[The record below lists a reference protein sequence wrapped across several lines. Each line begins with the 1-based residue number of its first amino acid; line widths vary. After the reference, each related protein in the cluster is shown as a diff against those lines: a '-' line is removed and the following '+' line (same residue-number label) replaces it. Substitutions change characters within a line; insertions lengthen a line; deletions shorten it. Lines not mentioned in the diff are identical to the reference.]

1 MAESRNFRSAL
12 NGFNREDVVR
22 YIEAMNNKH
31 NTLVNQLKSEKQS
44 LADELAALRAAP
56 AEETVSAAEYANILQ
71 ERDELLARLE
81 QLQAEAA
88 EAAHKNI
95 AEEELAAYRRAEQ
108 VEREAKERAQQM
120 YRQAAATLADTT
132 VKVNDSAALLDTMSR
147 RVSQQ
152 LSELQAAVAGSRI
165 TLQEAAITIA
175 AIESGDAE

>member
-22 YIEAMNNKH
+22 YIESMNTKH
-31 NTLVNQLKSEKQS
+31 TALVNQLKSEKQS
-44 LADELAALRAAP
+44 LADELDALKTAP
-56 AEETVSAAEYANILQ
+56 AEETVSAAEYTALLQ

-108 VEREAKERAQQM
+108 AERAAKERSQQM
-120 YRQAAATLADTT
+120 YRQAAAMLADAT
-132 VKVNDSAALLDTMSR
+132 VKVGASATLLDTLAGS
-147 RVSQQ
+147 VTAQ
-152 LSELQAAVAGSRI
+152 LNKLQAAVADSR
-165 TLQEAAITIA
+165 TTMQETAEAIA
-175 AIESGDAE
+175 AIGIEE

>member
-56 AEETVSAAEYANILQ
+56 AEETVSAAEYARVLQ

-81 QLQAEAA
+81 QLQTEAA

-108 VEREAKERAQQM
+108 VEREAKERTQQM
-120 YRQAAATLADTT
+120 YRQAAATLADAN
-132 VKVNDSAALLDTMSR
+132 VKVADSALLLDTMSGKLT
-147 RVSQQ
+147 QQ
-152 LSELQAAVAGSRI
+152 LNELQTAVAGSRAI
-165 TLQEAAITIA
+165 LQDAANAIA
-175 AIESGDAE
+175 AIGEE

>member
-1 MAESRNFRSAL
+1 MAESRTFRSAL

-22 YIEAMNNKH
+22 YIESLNTKH
-31 NTLVNQLKSEKQS
+31 TTLVNQLNSEKQS
-44 LADELAALRAAP
+44 LANELEELRNLLAQPTVSDEEHAAVVRERDALRA
-56 AEETVSAAEYANILQ
+56 EL
-71 ERDELLARLE
+71 DELK
-81 QLQAEAA
+81 EACA
-88 EAAHKNI
+88 NQTQQNITEA
-95 AEEELAAYRRAEQ
+95 ELAAYRRAEQ

-152 LSELQAAVAGSRI
+152 LSELQAAVAGSRA
-165 TLQEAAITIA
+165 TLQAAAVTIA

>member
-22 YIEAMNNKH
+22 YIETMNNKH
-31 NTLVNQLKSEKQS
+31 TALVNQLKSEKQS
-44 LADELAALRAAP
+44 LADELAALKAAP
-56 AEETVSAAEYANILQ
+56 MEETVSAADYAALLQ

-108 VEREAKERAQQM
+108 AERAAKERSQQM
-120 YRQAAATLADTT
+120 YRQAAAMLADAT
-132 VKVNDSAALLDTMSR
+132 VKVGASATLLDTLAGS
-147 RVSQQ
+147 VTAQ
-152 LSELQAAVAGSRI
+152 LNKLQAAVADSRA
-165 TLQEAAITIA
+165 TMLDTADAIA
-175 AIESGDAE
+175 AIGIEE